1 MLLFG
6 RLGLEG
12 LLFLARL
19 LLLSAL
25 VLNAFVVWC
34 LLFYVLLGPGFQG
47 FCCLGAWV
55 LNRVVVWRCVV
66 VFCVAGALG
75 FKFVC
80 FLVVCFECLCCLR
93 AGALKIYVFGT
104 FVVVFALLGLWVS
117 RAFVVWVL
125 VF

>member
-47 FCCLGAWV
+47 LCCLGAWV

-66 VFCVAGALG
+66 F
-75 FKFVC
+75 F
-80 FLVVCFECLCCLR
+80 
-93 AGALKIYVFGT
+93 
-104 FVVVFALLGLWVS
+104 FALLVP
-117 RAFVVWVL
+117 WVL
-125 VF
+125 RSSVFWSFVLNVCVVCVLGL

>member
-1 MLLFG
+1 M
-6 RLGLEG
+6 
-12 LLFLARL
+12 
-19 LLLSAL
+19 
-25 VLNAFVVWC
+25 NAFVVWC
-34 LLFYVLLGPGFQG
+34 FLFYVLLGPGFQG

-93 AGALKIYVFGT
+93 AGALKIMRLERLLWFLLCWGFG
-104 FVVVFALLGLWVS
+104 FQGLLSFGCLFFDMVSGALGFLKKCCWSL
-117 RAFVVWVL
+117 RF
-125 VF
+125 

>member
-66 VFCVAGALG
+66 L
-75 FKFVC
+75 
-80 FLVVCFECLCCLR
+80 
-93 AGALKIYVFGT
+93 
-104 FVVVFALLGLWVS
+104 FALLVP
-117 RAFVVWVL
+117 WVL
-125 VF
+125 RSSVFWSFVLNVCVVCVLGL